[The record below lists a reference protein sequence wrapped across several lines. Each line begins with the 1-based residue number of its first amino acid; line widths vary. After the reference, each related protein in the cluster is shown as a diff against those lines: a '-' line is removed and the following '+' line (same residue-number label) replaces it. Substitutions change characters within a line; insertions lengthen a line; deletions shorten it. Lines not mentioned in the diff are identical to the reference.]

1 VNFARLLTG
10 VLTIVLPLA
19 ASNIVTDFST
29 IFNPNGQYQYG
40 AESTLGGAFSLNS
53 TTVSGA
59 GYAGWAG
66 SVSGL
71 PLILADTSGS
81 TFTTGT
87 VTYSTDYLNLHP
99 ASDDTFAVLRYTVT
113 VPGLYQISGA
123 YRGQDTNGTTTDVH
137 ILVNGAS
144 AFDSEV
150 TGYLD
155 PSKQTFSLLGAL
167 NANDTIDFAVGFG
180 TNGTYF
186 YDSTGLQ
193 GTIAAVASPEPASV
207 ILILSGIALCGL
219 FRKRSSIAWARA
231 RS

>member
-1 VNFARLLTG
+1 VNFARILTG

-19 ASNIVTDFST
+19 ASDIVTDFST
-29 IFNPNGQYQYG
+29 IFNPNGPYQYG

-59 GYAGWAG
+59 GYAGW
-66 SVSGL
+66 SGNSGM
-71 PLILADTSGS
+71 PLTLANTSGS
-81 TFTTGT
+81 EFTSGT

-99 ASDDTFAVLRYTVT
+99 ASDNTYAILRYIVA

-123 YRGQDTNGTTTDVH
+123 YRGQDTNGTSTDVH

-144 AFDSEV
+144 AFDAEV

-155 PSKQTFSLLGAL
+155 PSKQTFSLLSAL

-180 TNGTYF
+180 TNGSYF

-193 GTIAAVASPEPASV
+193 GTIAAVASPEPASMM
-207 ILILSGIALCGL
+207 LILSGIALCAL
-219 FRKRSSIAWARA
+219 FRKRSSMAWARR

>member
-1 VNFARLLTG
+1 M
-10 VLTIVLPLA
+10 A
-19 ASNIVTDFST
+19 ASDIVTDFST
-29 IFNPNGQYQYG
+29 LFNPNDPYQYG

-59 GYAGWAG
+59 GYAGW
-66 SVSGL
+66 SGNSGM
-71 PLILADTSGS
+71 PLILANTSGS
-81 TFTTGT
+81 EFTTGT

-99 ASDDTFAVLRYTVT
+99 ASDNTYAVLRYIVT

-123 YRGQDTNGTTTDVH
+123 FRGQDINGTSTDVH

-144 AFDSEV
+144 AFGADV

-180 TNGTYF
+180 TNGSYF

-193 GTIAAVASPEPASV
+193 GTIAAVASPEPGSV
-207 ILILSGIALCGL
+207 ILILGGMAFCGL
-219 FRKRSSIAWARA
+219 FRKKIICG
-231 RS
+231 